1 MNKERISNKA
11 MLKLP
16 LEEKFMSVEFLETIK
31 EQTNRLSSQ
40 EKRILAD
47 YLVQSVERADQSDLS
62 LPAESKE
69 EKRRLRNE
77 WMKSEANSEKYGGL
91 YVALDGDKLIAT
103 GKNYPEAAR
112 KAKEAGVKDAVVD
125 IVHPPGYVGE
135 IGGWE

>member
-1 MNKERISNKA
+1 
-11 MLKLP
+11 
-16 LEEKFMSVEFLETIK
+16 MSVEILEILK
-31 EQTNRLSSQ
+31 EQTRRLSPQ
-40 EKRILAD
+40 EKRVLAN
-47 YLVQSVERADQSDLS
+47 YLVSSVEETGESDLGLS
-62 LPAESKE
+62 ADNKE

-91 YVALDGDKLIAT
+91 YVALDGDKVIAT

-125 IVHPPGYVGE
+125 IVHPPGYGGE

>member
-1 MNKERISNKA
+1 
-11 MLKLP
+11 
-16 LEEKFMSVEFLETIK
+16 MSVEFLETIK

-47 YLVQSVERADQSDLS
+47 YLVQSVERADQSDLG

>member
-1 MNKERISNKA
+1 

-47 YLVQSVERADQSDLS
+47 YLVQSVERADQSDLG

-125 IVHPPGYVGE
+125 IVHSPDYVGE